1 MNMEVMAF
9 LATVEV
15 GQGDLVNE
23 VAHLV
28 CASIA
33 DSCAIAILSDDGRT
47 LHPLGLFDRR
57 GDVMAELEDQA
68 ELYWQARGGTS
79 AQALRTGEP
88 VLITRADPEALARGR
103 PLAARVLGRLE
114 TASGI
119 VAPMRAGGTS
129 LGVVAVGRTNRR
141 NPFQAADVPYVQG
154 LADNVA
160 LGLANARLRELL
172 ARRRHGTIST
182 GPDDPAHDL
191 TDREREVLV
200 LIGDGLTNRE
210 IGERLY
216 LSVRTVEWHRS
227 NMSAKLGVTRR
238 SELIAAGRR
247 LAH

>member
-1 MNMEVMAF
+1 MNMEVMAL
-9 LATVEV
+9 LATVDA
-15 GQGDLVNE
+15 GQDDLVNE
-23 VAHLV
+23 VARLV

-57 GDVMAELEDQA
+57 GDVMAELETQA
-68 ELYWQARGGTS
+68 ELAWQPRGGTS
-79 AQALRTGEP
+79 ERALATGEA
-88 VLITRADPEALARGR
+88 VLVTQADPEALARGR
-103 PLAARVLGRLE
+103 PLAARLLGRLE
-114 TASGI
+114 PDSGI
-119 VAPMRAGGTS
+119 VAPMRAAGTR
-129 LGVVAVGRTNRR
+129 LGVVAVGRTSRR
-141 NPFQAADVPYVQG
+141 DPFEAADLPYVQA
-154 LADNVA
+154 LADHVA

-172 ARRRHGTIST
+172 ARRGPPIST

-227 NMSAKLGVTRR
+227 NMSAKLGVTQR
-238 SELIAAGRR
+238 SQLIAVGRR
-247 LAH
+247 LAP